1 MKSLTLGTSASF
13 DGQGL
18 PSGWI
23 AARLKLLL
31 TEPMSYG
38 ANESADS
45 DDPNNP
51 RYVRITDIDSNG
63 SLREDTFRSLPVDV
77 AAPYLLLDGDLLFA
91 RSGATVGK
99 TLLYSKSWGQCCYA
113 GYLIRARVDQEKIL
127 PEYLKYFTM
136 TNNYWQHIHSE
147 QIQATI
153 QNVSA
158 ERFGN
163 LLIPVPPNSTQRE
176 IVTFLN
182 RETSK
187 INCLIANQ
195 EKLIATLREDRI
207 ATITNAV
214 TKGMNPSVEM
224 TESGIKWIGPIPI
237 HWRISQIRYMVSR
250 IEQGISPQAYEELV
264 DENNWGVLKSGCVN
278 GGVFADVQHKKLPA
292 DLEFDRALAVKP
304 GDLLV
309 CRASGSRHLV
319 GSTALVRELRFQLI
333 MSDKIFRLT
342 PAAEISSEY
351 LNWVM
356 NSSIYREQV
365 NSSISGA
372 EGLANNLPSSAL
384 KGFRFAI
391 PPAAEQDSIAR
402 FLNDQ
407 CTKIDNLIAKTND
420 VISVLREY
428 RSAIITAAVTG
439 KIDVQGSA

>member
-1 MKSLTLGTSASF
+1 M
-13 DGQGL
+13 
-18 PSGWI
+18 
-23 AARLKLLL
+23 
-31 TEPMSYG
+31 
-38 ANESADS
+38 
-45 DDPNNP
+45 
-51 RYVRITDIDSNG
+51 
-63 SLREDTFRSLPVDV
+63 
-77 AAPYLLLDGDLLFA
+77 
-91 RSGATVGK
+91 
-99 TLLYSKSWGQCCYA
+99 
-113 GYLIRARVDQEKIL
+113 
-127 PEYLKYFTM
+127 
-136 TNNYWQHIHSE
+136 
-147 QIQATI
+147 
-153 QNVSA
+153 
-158 ERFGN
+158 
-163 LLIPVPPNSTQRE
+163 
-176 IVTFLN
+176 
-182 RETSK
+182 
-187 INCLIANQ
+187 
-195 EKLIATLREDRI
+195 
-207 ATITNAV
+207 
-214 TKGMNPSVEM
+214 
-224 TESGIKWIGPIPI
+224 
-237 HWRISQIRYMVSR
+237 
-250 IEQGISPQAYEELV
+250 
-264 DENNWGVLKSGCVN
+264 
-278 GGVFADVQHKKLPA
+278 QHKKLPA

-391 PPAAEQDSIAR
+391 PPGAEQDSIAR

-439 KIDVQGSA
+439 KIDVQGAA